1 MEIVKAFNS
10 NNLHTEIVIK
20 GTYED
25 PLFRAND
32 IGLILELTN
41 IRASIANFNDKD
53 KVVISVDTL
62 GGKQQMSF
70 LTESGL
76 YKVLFKSNK
85 PIAEQFQNWIC
96 DVIKELRLQGTY
108 TIQKQLEEKN
118 EEIQRKNEE
127 MKKQDE
133 ELKKKEE
140 DIRKLQEAKG
150 KLPMIYIYNTDIT
163 QKNAPLKIGMTN
175 TINERTKK
183 FLTHP
188 NGKLIFNHEIQGDKH
203 NLRNFEQFI
212 HRKFK
217 NFRFHGSEVFKINE
231 DEAIVSILTDIL
243 LYELYEKNRN
253 DIDRQQKIQ
262 KIYEAVNSI
271 INNIPKITNEMSCQT
286 EPEIFTE
293 PPLIQAPT
301 ELNNPEFDNF
311 IKEHCIVRTDVEVS
325 AKKIIGLYRVLKKN
339 KKRSVTD
346 ELMLYLKTKFRYE
359 KLKIQDKNQTIHGFS
374 GVCLKEIIYKKQLI
388 TCDEETFIFEKYI
401 FTPDGTCS
409 YKEMVEEYIEWKN
422 TLNKQISGEEN
433 KTLKKYLD
441 KLPHVMYDSVNTP
454 VHSSCQGYYGLKNKK
469 HEKIERKNTSTA
481 KTIQKC
487 DINNNVLSSYE
498 SIAKTAD
505 TENMCSAKM
514 SRSVKDKRMFKT
526 EGGEEYYFR
535 IAPHLIE

>member
-301 ELNNPEFDNF
+301 ELNNPEFDDF
-311 IKEHCIVRTDVEVS
+311 IKEHCVVRTDVEVS